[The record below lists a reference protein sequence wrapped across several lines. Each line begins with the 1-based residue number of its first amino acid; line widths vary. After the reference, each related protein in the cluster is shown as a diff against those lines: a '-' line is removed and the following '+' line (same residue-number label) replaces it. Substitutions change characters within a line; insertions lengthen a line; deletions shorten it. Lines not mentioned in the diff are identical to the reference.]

1 MRPHQIYVRTT
12 VRVFPNFKLQ
22 RSAGSGANRCFGDD
36 LEQNGD
42 LSRLS
47 GHDTRKK
54 YPYCL
59 FFVLRP
65 EPSRGRVSSVIFS
78 ESPTFTKTVQQI
90 LREDDYFALQDLLI
104 DRPDAG
110 DVIPGSKGL
119 RKIRVASGGKG
130 KRGGSRV
137 IYYWYVEPE
146 KIQFCR
152 IYEKSNQAS
161 LSRNEIDQIQT
172 ELDP

>member
-1 MRPHQIYVRTT
+1 MRDKSV
-12 VRVFPNFKLQ
+12 
-22 RSAGSGANRCFGDD
+22 
-36 LEQNGD
+36 
-42 LSRLS
+42 
-47 GHDTRKK
+47 
-54 YPYCL
+54 L
-59 FFVLRP
+59 FT
-65 EPSRGRVSSVIFS
+65 
-78 ESPTFTKTVQQI
+78 ESPAFTKAVQII
-90 LREDDYFALQDLLI
+90 LREQDYFDLQDLLM

-137 IYYWYVEPE
+137 IYYWYVDPE

-152 IYEKSNQAS
+152 IYEKTSQTD
-161 LSRNEIDQIQT
+161 LSKTELQQIQT

>member
-1 MRPHQIYVRTT
+1 V
-12 VRVFPNFKLQ
+12 
-22 RSAGSGANRCFGDD
+22 
-36 LEQNGD
+36 
-42 LSRLS
+42 
-47 GHDTRKK
+47 
-54 YPYCL
+54 L
-59 FFVLRP
+59 FT
-65 EPSRGRVSSVIFS
+65 
-78 ESPTFTKTVQQI
+78 ESPAFTKSVQQI
-90 LREDDYFALQDLLI
+90 LPEQDYFQLQDLLI

-137 IYYWYVEPE
+137 IYYWYVDPE

-152 IYEKSNQAS
+152 IYEKASQAD
-161 LSRNEIDQIQT
+161 LSRAEILQIQT